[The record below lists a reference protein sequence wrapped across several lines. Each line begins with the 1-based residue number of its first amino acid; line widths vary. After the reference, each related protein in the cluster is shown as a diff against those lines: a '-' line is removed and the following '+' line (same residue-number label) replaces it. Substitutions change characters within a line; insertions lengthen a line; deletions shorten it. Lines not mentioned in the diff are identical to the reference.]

1 MQPDRY
7 VIAPCRLGQMLVA
20 ASPEGIALLRF
31 GAGATALEAAMRAE
45 AGAAIPAPS
54 RDPLNA
60 WTHAIQATLDAW
72 ERAET
77 PPKLPLDLS
86 RGTSFQR
93 AVWSELRAIAWGE
106 TRTYGRIARRL
117 GAAAGARAVA
127 RACASNPVALL
138 VPCHR
143 VVPQRGGPG
152 GYRWGAARKRLIL
165 GWEGV
170 R

>member
-7 VIAPCRLGQMLVA
+7 VITSCRLGHMLVA
-20 ASPEGIALLRF
+20 ASPEGISLLRF
-31 GAGATALEAAMRAE
+31 GAGAAALAAGMRAEGAAAVHALSGDPLNVWTRAIQAALEA
-45 AGAAIPAPS
+45 
-54 RDPLNA
+54 
-60 WTHAIQATLDAW
+60 W
-72 ERAET
+72 ERVET
-77 PPKLPLDLS
+77 PPELPLDLS

-93 AVWSELRAIAWGE
+93 AVWSQLRTIAWGE

-117 GAAAGARAVA
+117 GVPAGARAVA

-143 VVPQRGGPG
+143 VVPQAGGPG
-152 GYRWGAARKRLIL
+152 GYRWGAARKQRIL
-165 GWEGV
+165 GWEGA